1 MGGWQSVGA
10 TVTQTN
16 NLNQVIILSPTGAQ
30 FYRLVLP

>member
-1 MGGWQSVGA
+1 MGSVAA

-16 NLNQVIILSPTGAQ
+16 NLNQVIIPSPPGAQ